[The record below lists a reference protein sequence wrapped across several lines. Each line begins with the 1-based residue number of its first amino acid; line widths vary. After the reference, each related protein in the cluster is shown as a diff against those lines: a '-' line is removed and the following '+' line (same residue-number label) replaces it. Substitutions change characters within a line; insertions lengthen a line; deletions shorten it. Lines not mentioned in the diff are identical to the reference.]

1 MKKNALKFSLLLAVG
16 FAIAIFSS
24 CENKALEKEFVYC
37 SEFADF
43 ETPCN
48 TGDCWDDEICPRYQQ
63 IWKELFLKET
73 GITEND
79 FYKYVFLCGSGMS
92 VSSIPGVTY
101 WTNFNTR
108 YQIRVGWAMVENWDY
123 FIIQYESGD
132 FLTKEDI
139 ESERTV
145 QNYRERLADYFA
157 NPNILKFASLESAMA
172 HLKVQTQ
179 IHNLCVSSIR
189 FDLDT
194 GDIIL
199 YAANSSADFTHS
211 CDNLSIDA
219 RLNLITGEI
228 SVDEAYL
235 CLD

>member
-1 MKKNALKFSLLLAVG
+1 MKKNLLKFCLLIAIG
-16 FAIAIFSS
+16 FAIAIFTS
-24 CENKALEKEFVYC
+24 CENKELKKELACYC
-37 SEFADF
+37 ELADL

-79 FYKYVFLCGSGMS
+79 FSKYVFLCGSGTS
-92 VSSIPGVTY
+92 ASSIPGVTS
-101 WTNFNTR
+101 WTNSNTR
-108 YQIRVGWAMVENWDY
+108 YQIRVGWAVVENWDS
-123 FIIQYESGD
+123 FIIQRESGN

-139 ESERTV
+139 ESERTPRK
-145 QNYRERLADYFA
+145 YRERLADYLA

-172 HLKVQTQ
+172 HLRVQTQ
-179 IHNLCVSSIR
+179 IDDLCVFSIH
-189 FDLDT
+189 FDIDT

-199 YAANSSADFTHS
+199 KAINSSSDFTFS
-211 CDNLSIDA
+211 CDNLSIDV

-228 SVDEAYL
+228 SVDKAYI
-235 CLD
+235 CID